1 MVYKKQNVQYFYI
14 SIDLYCFKC
23 TRDEYLFVCADVM
36 KHYQY
41 PDMQINFYN
50 PLGKKY

>member
-23 TRDEYLFVCADVM
+23 TRDEYRFVCADVM
-36 KHYQY
+36 KTLSISRYA
-41 PDMQINFYN
+41 NEF
-50 PLGKKY
+50 L